1 MIFDVYESLHLLN
14 KSLYEATLYLE
25 AIGRSGAFDAEWLD
39 GFASS
44 VCKVRSE
51 TNSYLTGVIQQ
62 VEERNYAMMPER
74 DGRNQLD

>member
-25 AIGRSGAFDAEWLD
+25 TIGRSGAFDAEQIN

-51 TNSYLTGVIQQ
+51 TNLYLAGIIQQ
-62 VEERNYAMMPER
+62 VESQNLGEAV
-74 DGRNQLD
+74 GAKSQ

>member
-25 AIGRSGAFDAEWLD
+25 AIGRSGAFDAERLD
-39 GFASS
+39 GFTSS

-51 TNSYLTGVIQQ
+51 TNSYLTAVIQQ
-62 VEERNYAMMPER
+62 VEEQNCTMRAAS
-74 DGRNQLD
+74 

>member
-25 AIGRSGAFDAEWLD
+25 TIGRSGAFDAERLD
-39 GFASS
+39 AFASS

-51 TNSYLTGVIQQ
+51 TNSYLAGVIQQ
-62 VEERNYAMMPER
+62 VEAQNCTMVSTVS
-74 DGRNQLD
+74 